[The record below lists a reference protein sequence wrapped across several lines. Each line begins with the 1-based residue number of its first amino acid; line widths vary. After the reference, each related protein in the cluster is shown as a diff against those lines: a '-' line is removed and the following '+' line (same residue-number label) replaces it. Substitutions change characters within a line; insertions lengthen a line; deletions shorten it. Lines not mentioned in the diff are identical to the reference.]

1 MYMRSARL
9 IIFTV
14 IYICLYSMGFSQT
27 ASRVFIS
34 SITSSINTGQDYS
47 PWLNDDTT
55 KLVADVWSSAN
66 SQYVDVKLKLAA
78 TTNIAKLSLY
88 DYEGVFTSTPAY
100 IYAVSGNVKTLIATF
115 TGPSYMVWE
124 NVVLSVPV
132 LADTIVIHKYGNCI
146 PEKIKIYGTAAGLA
160 TPVTGVATVCAGL
173 TTSLSNATPG
183 GTWASSN
190 TAAATITS
198 AGVATGIA
206 AGTTTISY
214 TASGLVATAVLTIT
228 SASAGS
234 INGAAM
240 VNTGSTTTL
249 TDAVSGGAWSS
260 NATGIATVSTAGIVT
275 GVAAGSATMSYK
287 VTNSCGMA
295 IATKTVTVSA
305 ASVGAITGSATVC
318 AGSTTTLSDAT
329 TGGVWSSGTTT
340 VASISAAGKVTGV
353 SAGTAT
359 IKYTVGTAVATL
371 TVTVNAT
378 PAAGAINGTAT
389 VSVGAT
395 TILSNATT
403 GGAWSSS
410 ATAKATVSTAG
421 MVTGMAAGSATISY
435 KLTNTCGSAAAT
447 KAVTVSA
454 VSVGAITGTASV
466 CAGAT
471 TTLSD
476 ATTGGAWSSS
486 VTAVATVSAAG
497 IVTGMSAGTTTIKYT
512 VGTTAATSVITVNAQ
527 PTAGSITGTA
537 TVTAGATTTLSD
549 ATTGGAWSS
558 SAAAIATVG
567 ATGIV
572 TGVAAGAA
580 TISYSVI
587 NNCGTATATKA
598 VTVNAVSAGTILGA
612 TTVCA
617 GATIALSDA
626 TTGGTWSSLA
636 TAVATV
642 SVNGIVTGVA
652 AGTAT
657 IKYTVG
663 AVSTTSLI
671 TVNAAPAAGSVSG
684 AATVTVGSTITV
696 SDATGGGVWSSS
708 AAGVATVNING
719 VVTGMAAGMAT
730 ISYSVTG
737 GGCTASAALIVT
749 VAALPGTLVHGKIPI
764 DGNRWY
770 QLDNTSNGLQGLFDG
785 DTNTQVLTGW
795 GKILSTY
802 DAYYPLLPGEQI
814 NIDSIRFFDGTGS
827 TLNAFNLYYLDAN
840 WNRVLI
846 ATYTGGH
853 YNMWVGPN
861 TNTPTN
867 YALPVPATNFRYL
880 LISCTSD
887 YPNEMEL
894 YGSYVA
900 PTALA
905 AAPAKTI
912 TLKQETGVN
921 GFEWDFENPNAPDVI
936 DETRMATIKS
946 FGAVRHYLDWSK
958 LEPNQGG
965 YTFNPSH
972 SGSWNYDTMY
982 ARCKTEGIDV
992 LVDIKTQPDWMQATY
1007 PTGADAENVPVMYGA
1022 DFTDPASYI
1031 LQAKLA
1037 FQFAARYGNNA
1048 NVSSSLL
1055 SVDASTRWTGDPA
1068 NTVKKGLGL
1077 VTYVECDNER
1087 DKWWKGRAAYQ
1098 TGREYAA
1105 NMSAFYDGN
1114 KNTMGAGVGV
1124 KNADPTMQVVMAGV
1138 ASPVPDYFLGMIDW
1152 CKQYRGYNADGSVN
1166 LCWDVINYHVYPD
1179 NGGSLQGSGTQGAAP
1194 EVAHM
1199 DTIAKQFITAA
1210 HTFAKDMPVWITETG
1225 YDLNQGSPLKAIAI
1239 GSKTAA
1245 QTEAD
1250 WILRNSLLYAR
1261 MGVERTF
1268 FYMIDDQDTTSAVQF
1283 SSSGLII
1290 NNATRRPAADYLYQ
1304 VNKLM
1309 GNYVYVETISTNPLI
1324 DRYELNG
1331 NSAYVLVKPSQD
1343 GSTVPYTMH
1352 FSAPGNVHIY
1362 KPAIGQD
1369 SMNVTVAIPDAS
1381 NALAVT
1387 VTETPMFIIPNAG
1400 TSGARTSAPGTEV
1413 GNTATAPQSV
1423 VSIFPNPTTGSMSLS
1438 IDNENQGEVNVTV
1451 YSETGRVCQSH
1462 SFAKAAGTT
1471 TKILDLSTLPNGLYS
1486 VEIIQGGDRVVK
1498 KVIKVNR

>member
-1 MYMRSARL
+1 MRSARL
-9 IIFTV
+9 IICTA
-14 IYICLYSMGFSQT
+14 IYICLYNISFSQT
-27 ASRVFIS
+27 ASRISIS
-34 SITSSINTGQDYS
+34 SITSSINTGEDYS

-55 KLVADVWSSAN
+55 KLVADVWGTLN
-66 SQYVDVKLKLAA
+66 MQYVDVKLKLAA
-78 TTNIAKLSLY
+78 TTNVTKLSLY

-100 IYAVSGNVKTLIATF
+100 IYAVSGSVKTLIATF
-115 TGPSYMVWE
+115 TGPSYLVWE
-124 NVVLSVPV
+124 DVILSVPV
-132 LADTIVIHKYGNCI
+132 LADTIIIHKYGNCI
-146 PEKIKIYGTAAGLA
+146 PEKIKIYGTAAGLV
-160 TPVTGVATVCAGL
+160 TPITGTATVCAG
-173 TTSLSNATPG
+173 TNTSLSNATPG
-183 GTWASSN
+183 GTWASNN
-190 TAAATITS
+190 TAAATITA

-206 AGTTTISY
+206 AGTATISY
-214 TASGLVATAVLTIT
+214 TAAGLVATTVLTVT
-228 SASAGS
+228 SANAGS
-234 INGAAM
+234 INGAATL
-240 VNTGSTTTL
+240 NTGSTTAL
-249 TDAVSGGAWSS
+249 TDASSGGVWSS
-260 NATGIATVSTAGIVT
+260 SATGIATVSATGIVT
-275 GVAAGSATMSYK
+275 GVAAGSSIISYRIS
-287 VTNSCGMA
+287 NSCNTA
-295 IATKTVTVSA
+295 TATKAITVSNATVSA
-305 ASVGAITGSATVC
+305 ITGTATAC
-318 AGSTTTLSDAT
+318 IGGTTTLSDAT
-329 TGGVWSSGTTT
+329 SGGVWSSGTTT
-340 VASISAAGKVTGV
+340 VASVSTSGKVTGIA
-353 SAGTAT
+353 AGTTT

-378 PAAGAINGTAT
+378 PAAGSINGTAT
-389 VSVGAT
+389 LTVGT
-395 TILSNATT
+395 TTTLSNATA
-403 GGAWSSS
+403 GGVWSSS

-435 KLTNTCGSAAAT
+435 KLTNTCGSATAT

-454 VSVGAITGTASV
+454 VTVATITGTASV

-471 TTLSD
+471 TTLND
-476 ATTGGAWSSS
+476 ATAGGAWSSS
-486 VTAVATVSAAG
+486 ATTIATVGATG
-497 IVTGMSAGTTTIKYT
+497 IVTGVTAGTATIKYT
-512 VGTTAATSVITVNAQ
+512 VGTTAATRVITVNAQ
-527 PTAGSITGTA
+527 PTAGTITGTA
-537 TVTAGATTTLSD
+537 AVTTGATATVSD
-549 ATTGGAWSS
+549 AATGGAWSS
-558 SAAAIATVG
+558 SATGTATVG
-567 ATGIV
+567 ATGVV

-580 TISYSVI
+580 TISYSVV

-598 VTVNAVSAGTILGA
+598 ITVNAVSAGTILGA
-612 TTVCA
+612 TAVCA
-617 GATIALSDA
+617 GATIPLSDA

-636 TAVATV
+636 TAVATIN
-642 SVNGIVTGVA
+642 VNGIVTGVT

-663 AVSTTSLI
+663 TASTTSII
-671 TVNAAPAAGSVSG
+671 TVATAPAAGSVSG
-684 AATVTVGSTITV
+684 AASVTAGATITV
-696 SDATGGGVWSSS
+696 SDATGAGAWSSS
-708 AAGVATVNING
+708 AAGIASVNING
-719 VVTGMAAGMAT
+719 VVTGIAAGTAT
-730 ISYSVTG
+730 ISYSITS
-737 GGCTASAALIVT
+737 GGCTASATKVVT

-827 TLNAFNLYYLDAN
+827 TLNAFNLYYLDAS

-861 TNTPTN
+861 TTTPTN

-1114 KNTMGAGVGV
+1114 KNTMGPGVGV

-1152 CKQYRGYNADGSVN
+1152 CKEYRGYNADGSVN

-1210 HTFAKDMPVWITETG
+1210 HTFARDMPVWVTETG

-1290 NNATRRPAADYLYQ
+1290 NNSTRRPAADFLYQ
-1304 VNKLM
+1304 ANKLM
-1309 GNYVYVETISTNPLI
+1309 GNYVYTETISTNPLI

-1352 FSAPGNVHIY
+1352 LSSPGNVHIY
-1362 KPAIGQD
+1362 NPAIGQD
-1369 SMNVTVAIPDAS
+1369 SMNVTVGIPSGSS
-1381 NALAVT
+1381 NALALT
-1387 VTETPMFIIPNAG
+1387 VTETPMFIIPSAG
-1400 TSGARTSAPGTEV
+1400 TTGARTSAPGAEV
-1413 GNTATAPQSV
+1413 NNTATASQAV
-1423 VSIFPNPTTGSMSLS
+1423 VSIFPNPTTGSISLS
-1438 IDNENQGEVNVTV
+1438 IDNDSAGDVSVTI
-1451 YSETGRVCQSH
+1451 YSETGRVCLTH
-1462 SFAKAAGTT
+1462 AFTKTAGTIT
-1471 TKILDLSTLPNGLYS
+1471 ETMDLGTLPNGLYN
-1486 VEIIQGGDRVVK
+1486 VEIIEGSDRQIK